1 MDKNYIDALPLF
13 DTTLLR
19 KKVKQPYNAA
29 QDHNVTN
36 LC

>member
-1 MDKNYIDALPLF
+1 ML
-13 DTTLLR
+13 TLLR

-29 QDHNVTN
+29 QDHNVTV